1 MKHYRIKKI
10 LTPYLLVA
18 PAVIGILLFCIYPI
32 FSLVKLSFYDVNML
46 NASKTK
52 FVGLTNY
59 SRMFA
64 KDSFS
69 KSMANTVIYSFVT
82 VALIMVLSLLIAE
95 WIGRKKRPIDRLS
108 QVCVF
113 FPHIVAT
120 VSISLIWMWILEP
133 QYGIMNSFLRSLGL
147 PTSQW
152 LQSSQSALASIIFIS
167 VWQSV
172 GYYTLIFIAAIQSV
186 PQDIYEAAE
195 LDHASGA
202 RIFFQIVLPLISP
215 QIFFVLIVLT
225 ISAFKVFELI
235 LVMTMGGPNNATSSI
250 AYLIYM
256 EVFTNYRWGY
266 GAVAGVVLLVIVA
279 LLSAVYFKVLSKRVF
294 YQ

>member
-82 VALIMVLSLLIAE
+82 NGSDGRNDRSTGSRKYACSSPILS
-95 WIGRKKRPIDRLS
+95 PP
-108 QVCVF
+108 
-113 FPHIVAT
+113 FP
-120 VSISLIWMWILEP
+120 
-133 QYGIMNSFLRSLGL
+133 
-147 PTSQW
+147 
-152 LQSSQSALASIIFIS
+152 
-167 VWQSV
+167 
-172 GYYTLIFIAAIQSV
+172 
-186 PQDIYEAAE
+186 
-195 LDHASGA
+195 
-202 RIFFQIVLPLISP
+202 SP
-215 QIFFVLIVLT
+215 
-225 ISAFKVFELI
+225 
-235 LVMTMGGPNNATSSI
+235 
-250 AYLIYM
+250 
-256 EVFTNYRWGY
+256 
-266 GAVAGVVLLVIVA
+266 
-279 LLSAVYFKVLSKRVF
+279 
-294 YQ
+294 